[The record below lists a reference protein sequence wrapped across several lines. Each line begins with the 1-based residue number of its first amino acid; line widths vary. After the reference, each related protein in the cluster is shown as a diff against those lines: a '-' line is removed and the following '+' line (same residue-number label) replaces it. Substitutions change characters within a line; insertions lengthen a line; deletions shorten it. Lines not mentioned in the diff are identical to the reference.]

1 MIRLA
6 FTITMA
12 EQNIA
17 GSTVPSTTTGSTVPS
32 TTTDATIPLSNAGSS
47 IPLSTTGSAVPSTNT
62 GSAIQ
67 VSTTGATIQVSN
79 ADSAVPLSNTGSD
92 FPMFN
97 PRFLFEEPYN
107 PGSPMPMLIK
117 TLHRQK
123 LPEAASHRQRLHE
136 ARLPEAR
143 LHEARLPM
151 PKSSPI
157 DQSCLATDGCH
168 LFDAQL
174 SDTRVSGIIGDIDKK
189 LVPIVDNV
197 WRLKQQLLESK
208 KKFEKYE
215 GCLSELLRNEQI
227 FEAKLQRQEE
237 KLQQQEELIKELIK
251 QLQEKSQ

>member
-6 FTITMA
+6 ITITMA
-12 EQNIA
+12 GQNIA
-17 GSTVPSTTTGSTVPS
+17 GSTVPSTTTGS
-32 TTTDATIPLSNAGSS
+32 S
-47 IPLSTTGSAVPSTNT
+47 IPLSTADSTIPLSTAGSAVPSTTADSTIPLSTADSAVPLSNT
-62 GSAIQ
+62 GSA
-67 VSTTGATIQVSN
+67 VPLSTT
-79 ADSAVPLSNTGSD
+79 DSAVPLSNTGSD

-97 PRFLFEEPYN
+97 PRFLFEEPFN
-107 PGSPMPMLIK
+107 LGSPMPMLIH
-117 TLHRQK
+117 TSHRQK

-151 PKSSPI
+151 PKSSAIHP
-157 DQSCLATDGCH
+157 SCLATDGCH

-174 SDTRVSGIIGDIDKK
+174 SDTRVSGIIGAIDKK